1 MSKHVNPQAKHS
13 STKQSQAAKAKP
25 LAEQIASGKLDG
37 RSTRTDHSRV
47 EVNIRQRLNFLTPEE
62 AARPGSRL
70 LQALM
75 QEAAARGLG
84 QIDMAAVCGI
94 SYGYYN
100 QLRTG
105 NRGIPHIQHETF
117 FQNCA
122 EFLKLPY
129 IQVLFMADI
138 LKPEHLYEASSYESE
153 IEAAISFIK
162 NNPKTARFIWA
173 TFDEDMPF
181 KAKELVVHLFEAATG
196 ITLIKGTAT
205 QADLLGLPKQ

>member
-1 MSKHVNPQAKHS
+1 MSKNTNSQAKR
-13 STKQSQAAKAKP
+13 STTSRSEAARAKP
-25 LAEQIASGKLDG
+25 IEEQIASGKLDG

-47 EVNIRQRLNFLTPEE
+47 EVNVRQRLNFLTQEE

-75 QEAAARGLG
+75 QEAAARGIG
-84 QIDMAAVCGI
+84 QVDMAEVCGI

-105 NRGIPHIQHETF
+105 NRGIPQIQHETF

-122 EFLKLPY
+122 AFLRLPY
-129 IQVLFMADI
+129 LQVLFMADI
-138 LKPEHLYEASSYESE
+138 LKAEHLYESSSYEAQV
-153 IEAAISFIK
+153 EAAISFIK
-162 NNPKTARFIWA
+162 KNHKTARFIWS

-181 KAKELVVHLFEAATG
+181 KGKELLVHLFEAATG
-196 ITLIKGTAT
+196 FSLLQGIAS